1 MIEPFQNRVVVA
13 RLPEE
18 EVTKS
23 GIIIPEKAQEKPK
36 LGVVVAVSEQS
47 AKHFKVGEVLVFGKY
62 SGIEVTDRDGTELLI
77 LKTEDIHGIER
88 ESREGT
94 FSTGQTYQV

>member
-18 EVTKS
+18 EITKS
-23 GIIIPEKAQEKPK
+23 GLYIPDSAQEKPR

-47 AKHFKVGEVLVFGKY
+47 AKHFKQGEVLVFGKY
-62 SGIEVTDRDGTELLI
+62 SGIEITDRDGTELLI
-77 LKTEDIHGIER
+77 LKTEDVHGIER
-88 ESREGT
+88 EG
-94 FSTGQTYQV
+94 